1 MKKSLVLLLA
11 FFCISSFGQRSRD
24 TIFSQKLNADR
35 TFTVSLPLSYG
46 KEKNRKYPLLLLFDG
61 EYLLDAFDGAFA
73 YGNYWDDLPE
83 VIIVGIDMAKGGQR
97 EADTTLDQEGL
108 PTETGAQFFEFVGAE
123 LIPAL
128 EKKYRIA
135 PFRIV
140 AGHDLTAGFLNL
152 WLYKDDPLFS
162 AYISLS
168 PEFGEQMR
176 ERIPTMLMTIKKPIY
191 YFLAS
196 ADGDLTNDLQNIQIV
211 DTNIKTVKNDNLHYR
226 YEEYLGATHY
236 SMVLHA
242 IPDALYHI
250 FGPYQPISTKEFQ
263 EKIVTLPGGYV
274 EYLTKKYETVRKS
287 YGMDM
292 PIRIGDFKA
301 IEAAILKNKT
311 YDDFEKLAA
320 LSKKAY
326 PKSMLS
332 QYHMG
337 MYYEKKGDAKKAA
350 KAYQNAYLL
359 DEIGDLTKDM
369 MLEKADA
376 IKNGE
381 IK

>member
-1 MKKSLVLLLA
+1 MKKSLLLLLA
-11 FFCISSFGQRSRD
+11 FFCVGSYAQRSRD
-24 TIFSQKLNADR
+24 TLFSEKLNADR

-46 KEKNRKYPLLLLFDG
+46 KDKNRKYPLLLLFDG

-83 VIIVGIDMAKGGQR
+83 VIIVGLDMNKDSQR

-108 PTETGAQFFEFVGAE
+108 PTETGAHFFEFVGAE

-135 PFRIV
+135 PFRII

-176 ERIPTMLMTIKKPIY
+176 ERIPTMLMTLKKPIY

-196 ADGDLTNDLQNIQIV
+196 ADGDLPNDLQNIQTV

-226 YEEYLGATHY
+226 YEEYLGASHY

-263 EKIVTLPGGYV
+263 EKIVTMPGGYV

-320 LSKKAY
+320 LAKKAY

-337 MYYEKKGDAKKAA
+337 MYYEKKGDTKKAA

>member
-1 MKKSLVLLLA
+1 MKKSLILLLA
-11 FFCISSFGQRSRD
+11 FFCVGSYAQRSRD
-24 TIFSQKLNADR
+24 TLFSEKLNADR

-46 KEKNRKYPLLLLFDG
+46 KDKNRKYPLLLLFDG

-83 VIIVGIDMAKGGQR
+83 VIIVGVDMKGER

-108 PTETGAQFFEFVGAE
+108 PTETGAHFFEFIGAE

-140 AGHDLTAGFLNL
+140 AGHDLTAGFMNL
-152 WLYKDDPLFS
+152 WLYKEDPLFS

-176 ERIPTMLMTIKKPIY
+176 ERIPTMLMTLKKPVY
-191 YFLAS
+191 YFLSA
-196 ADGDLTNDLQNIQIV
+196 ADGDLPNDLQNIQIV

-263 EKIVTLPGGYV
+263 EKIVTMPGGYV

-337 MYYEKKGDAKKAA
+337 MYYEKKGDTKKAA

-369 MLEKADA
+369 MLEKAEA
-376 IKNGE
+376 MKNGE